1 MSLVDAFDAHLSGW
15 KEWQATPWGRLRYRV
30 AQANVQRHLPTGP
43 LRILDVAG
51 GNGLDTIPLAA
62 AGHHITLVDFSEEM
76 LAEARRNAEASS
88 VAGRMTLHHADFR
101 EVPALFPQPAFD
113 VVLCHNLLQY
123 VDDAAEMLRMVSHP
137 LKPGGLISVMASN
150 RYSSAYRTAL
160 QQFDF
165 AAAASQLGATSSAAQ
180 IFDVSVR
187 MYAGEEIIPLLE
199 EAGCTTLLGHYG
211 VRCVNDY
218 IANNEIKADP
228 SFFAE
233 LEQLELAMSD
243 KYPYYLLARFFQ
255 LLARKQVD

>member
-1 MSLVDAFDAHLSGW
+1 MSLVDAFDAHLSDW
-15 KEWQATPWGRLRYRV
+15 KEWQETPWGRLRYSI
-30 AQANVQRHLPTGP
+30 AQANLLRHLPTSP

-76 LAEARRNAEASS
+76 LAAARRSASASGVAE
-88 VAGRMTLHHADFR
+88 RMTLHHADFR
-101 EVPALFPQPAFD
+101 ELPALFPQPTFD

-123 VDDAAEMLRMVSHP
+123 VEDAAEMLRIVSHA

-160 QQFDF
+160 QHYDF
-165 AAAASQLGATSSAAQ
+165 AAAASQLGATSSTAQ
-180 IFDVSVR
+180 TFNISVR
-187 MYAGEEIIPLLE
+187 LYAGEEIIPLLQE
-199 EAGCTTLLGHYG
+199 TGCILLGQYG

-218 IANNEIKADP
+218 IANNDLKADP
-228 SFFAE
+228 TFFAQ

-255 LLARKQVD
+255 LIARKQAD